1 MAASFRGANG
11 AYVGRRFMPI
21 RAQCNNCGKV
31 YNLPDESAGKRLR
44 CKQCAV
50 AFTVPSLAPAAEAP
64 TLGPQK
70 ICVVCNQNVAGRP
83 RTKDQA
89 GNYYCRSCYE
99 EKARAREQLAQSR
112 VGAAV
117 HAGVGAGGDD
127 EIIDL

>member
-1 MAASFRGANG
+1 MAASFRGVNG

-50 AFTVPSLAPAAEAP
+50 AFTVPNLTSAAAP
-64 TLGPQK
+64 TVGPQK
-70 ICVVCNQNVAGRP
+70 ICSVCGENVAGRP
-83 RTKDQA
+83 RTKDPA
-89 GNYYCRSCYE
+89 GNYYCRPCYE

-112 VGAAV
+112 IGAAV
-117 HAGVGAGGDD
+117 PAGVG
-127 EIIDL
+127 